1 MSIKEMGGII
11 KVDHQFMEALSELAA
26 RLNKTEADVIRDALN
41 YYSNAVDEWDR
52 TNLPNQSI

>member
-1 MSIKEMGGII
+1 MGGII

>member
-1 MSIKEMGGII
+1 MSIKEVGGII
-11 KVDHQFMEALSELAA
+11 KVDPQFMDALSELAA